1 MSIGDSALFGMMHE
15 KMDWLGQ
22 RQVVLSQ
29 NVANADSPDY
39 AARDLAP
46 LSFKDNMRKGSQ
58 QVSLTVAH
66 PMHVGTPEGRSRF
79 SSEEASS
86 VYETSVAGNSVVL
99 EEQMMKLSET
109 AADFSLATSIYRKY
123 IALHRAALGRGQ
135 GG

>member
-1 MSIGDSALFGMMHE
+1 MALGDSVLFGMMRD

-29 NVANADSPDY
+29 NVANADTPDY

-46 LSFKDNMRKGSQ
+46 LSFKDTMRMEGQ
-58 QVSLTVAH
+58 QVALAVAA
-66 PMHVGTPEGRSRF
+66 PMHIGTPEGRSRF
-79 SSEEASS
+79 ASEDAGS
-86 VYETSVAGNSVVL
+86 VYETSVNGNSVVL

-109 AADFSLATSIYRKY
+109 ASDFSLATSIYRKY
-123 IALHRAALGRGQ
+123 IAMHRAALGRGQ